1 MKVLYV
7 EDDPPS
13 RKLIEKGL
21 TAVGID
27 VVLAEDGPKAIE
39 LLKRVAFDALIL
51 DIMMPGVD
59 GFQVGKMAR
68 REAKNPDMPIVLL
81 SAHPYALR
89 ESGAKRLKPVAS
101 LTKPVK
107 LERLVKV
114 LKEAVPTADK
124 G

>member
-7 EDDPPS
+7 EDDPAS

-21 TAVGID
+21 TAEGID

-39 LLKRVAFDALIL
+39 LLKRIAFDALIL
-51 DIMMPGVD
+51 DIMMPGID
-59 GFQVGKMAR
+59 GLQVGKMAR
-68 REAKNPDMPIVLL
+68 REAKSKDMPIVLL

-89 ESGAKRLKPVAS
+89 ESGAKRLEPAAS

-107 LERLVKV
+107 LDRLVEV
-114 LKEAVPTADK
+114 LREACGPGGKA
-124 G
+124 